1 MTKATSFVGI
11 VPEWDIVDRLTKARR
26 MSGMKQSELAETLGI
41 ARTTLAGIEQGKR
54 KPRRTEIIA
63 IAFATG
69 VNLEW
74 LETGKTPAGD
84 NPGGG
89 GEWVIRDSNP
99 EPAD

>member
-1 MTKATSFVGI
+1 MTTSASFSGR
-11 VPEWDIVDRLTKARR
+11 VPTWDIIDRVIKARR
-26 MSGMKQSELAETLGI
+26 TAGLKQAELAEMIGI

-54 KPRRTEIIA
+54 TPRRTEIIA

-69 VNLEW
+69 VDLGW
-74 LETGKTPAGD
+74 LETGKTPTEN

-89 GEWVIRDSNP
+89 EEWAIRDSNP